1 MGIAVSRAS
10 FNHYVVIN
18 RVGAK
23 EVFKM
28 QVQKNLRARVA
39 FLLLNVA
46 PQSPESALSLFSV
59 E

>member
-1 MGIAVSRAS
+1 MRIAVSRAS
-10 FNHYVVIN
+10 FNCYVVIN
-18 RVGAK
+18 QAK

-39 FLLLNVA
+39 FLLSNVA
-46 PQSPESALSLFSV
+46 PQPPESALSLFSV